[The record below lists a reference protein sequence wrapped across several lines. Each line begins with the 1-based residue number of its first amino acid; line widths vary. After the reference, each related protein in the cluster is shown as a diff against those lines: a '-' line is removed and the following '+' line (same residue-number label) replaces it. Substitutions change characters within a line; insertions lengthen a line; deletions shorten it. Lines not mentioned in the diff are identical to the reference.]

1 MKNLPLHVIYLS
13 IIGILSFQLWSKTA
27 MTNQAFEQVEQVL
40 EKDLEFFKVSHKNL
54 EEAINVTIFRNYT
67 RNEEYKTMI
76 DDLKDLS
83 QSKMMLIDKSILSY
97 KQGKAISIEKLNDS
111 IYEFSNILSN
121 LVKDKGDS
129 LALTKLYGFKK
140 FMSNDSFSNIIQK
153 RNPLYL
159 LLLKNQIY
167 WDEFILYNYVLDKT
181 IPLNFCGFTTFKLA
195 ISPKKAAIIE
205 GEKFEAD
212 LFLASYSSNPGTGL
226 IFTVDN
232 EPIPIKNGIA
242 HFKKGN
248 NTIIGLNKIR
258 AQAKIRNPVTGE
270 MTTVNGEF
278 EYRVLPKCS
287 KNCQ

>member
-121 LVKDKGDS
+121 MVKDKGDS

-278 EYRVLPKCS
+278 EYRVLPKCN